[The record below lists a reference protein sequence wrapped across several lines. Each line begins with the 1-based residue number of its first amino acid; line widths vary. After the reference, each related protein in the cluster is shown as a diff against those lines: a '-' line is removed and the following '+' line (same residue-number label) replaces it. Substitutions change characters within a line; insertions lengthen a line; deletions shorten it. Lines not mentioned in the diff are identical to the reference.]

1 MRNVSGDATRL
12 CPRRA
17 FPLASQPLPAPASHV
32 GLGRGSALCR
42 HEREMHA
49 LTLVQVVSKTCFHIS
64 RMNTKEELPSCVGR
78 TCPTTRN
85 GSSKELHGSLCEFRF
100 STSLPTLLWFIFL
113 ISAFLS
119 TVVMICISSVAKDVE
134 SLYIFISHS

>member
-1 MRNVSGDATRL
+1 MPVVWYVLLLNSIPL
-12 CPRRA
+12 HK
-17 FPLASQPLPAPASHV
+17 FPLLIYFPTDAR
-32 GLGRGSALCR
+32 LGHFQFGAIMNKAAL
-42 HEREMHA
+42 H
-49 LTLVQVVSKTCFHIS
+49 TLVQVVSKTCFHIS

-134 SLYIFISHS
+134 SLYIFISRS